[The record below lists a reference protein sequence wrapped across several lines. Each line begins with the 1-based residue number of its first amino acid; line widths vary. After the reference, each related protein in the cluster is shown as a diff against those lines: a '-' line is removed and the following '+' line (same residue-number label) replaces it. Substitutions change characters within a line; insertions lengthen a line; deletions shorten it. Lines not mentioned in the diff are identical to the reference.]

1 MVGFFVD
8 EIDFIGYTKQ
18 MIQPAIEFTKLQT
31 STGEEKINSQDRAVK
46 IIREKII
53 AKYDLRNVLK
63 ETNGSLVLDCVSRAY
78 IEWKKSNVE
87 ISSQQ
92 FEYFIKIIQSIR
104 SEYTEARSAGT
115 IETNQLEIYLNDK
128 YTNHEL
134 TNDVVQATAQE
145 VAEYMQSLRI
155 IQPKDFKLRVL
166 NVNKYSQ
173 NDADT
178 EYRAELSAIRGF
190 LEDPEMKLVP
200 HTTRYSDDY
209 SELILYPDD
218 AQKILKGNKTNL
230 FKPEMGGV
238 AKHEVFHTQK
248 IMSYGWV
255 GRFFEE
261 LCAEQASGNTQG
273 YKELKLIWRDVS
285 RLFGFD
291 DSQILEAATRQ
302 DNPIE
307 YIINTIEPVIGS
319 LATIALLTHIP
330 HNYKQT
336 EEFKKEFGESSI
348 GVGDM
353 SKTLLCFFESKL
365 GKEKIEAFIKAR
377 AESLIEL
384 TSKHDFFTAEE
395 AIEIFYHKYG
405 QKYLGDLIITKIR
418 EAVA

>member
-1 MVGFFVD
+1 
-8 EIDFIGYTKQ
+8 
-18 MIQPAIEFTKLQT
+18 MISSALELTTPQT
-31 STGEEKINSQDRAVK
+31 SPSKERISSQDRAVK

-53 AKYDLRNVLK
+53 QKYKLQDILK
-63 ETNGSLVLDCVSRAY
+63 ETNGELVLDSVARAY
-78 IEWKKSNVE
+78 IEWKKGDIE
-87 ISSQQ
+87 ISGQQ
-92 FEYFIKIIQSIR
+92 FEYFIKIIQSIG
-104 SEYTEARSAGT
+104 SEYTEARSAET
-115 IETNQLEIYLNDK
+115 IESNQLEIDLNDK
-128 YTNHEL
+128 YTNQEL
-134 TNDVVQATAQE
+134 TNDVAQAIAQE
-145 VAEYMQSLRI
+145 LAEYMQSLHITR
-155 IQPKDFKLRVL
+155 PKDFKLRVL

-173 NDADT
+173 NGVDT

-190 LEDPEMKLVP
+190 PEDSQMKLVP

-307 YIINTIEPVIGS
+307 YIINTIEPIIGS
-319 LATIALLTHIP
+319 LATMVLLTHIP
-330 HNYKQT
+330 NNYKQSGR
-336 EEFKKEFGESSI
+336 FKKEFGESII
-348 GVGDM
+348 GASDI
-353 SKTLLCFFESKL
+353 SQLLLAIF
-365 GKEKIEAFIKAR
+365 GTV
-377 AESLIEL
+377 L
-384 TSKHDFFTAEE
+384 TSTY
-395 AIEIFYHKYG
+395 I
-405 QKYLGDLIITKIR
+405 QR
-418 EAVA
+418 